1 MGKIMMAMS
10 QRHLWA
16 RVMNQGSTPLLQSG
30 LLLTALGVTTGLLNY
45 AFQLL
50 MGRLLTADDFL
61 AFNAIVATSLVVGAP
76 LAAVQTVATQYVA
89 SVSTAVGLAGARRL
103 FCRWMA

>member
-1 MGKIMMAMS
+1 MTTRNL
-10 QRHLWA
+10 QT
-16 RVMNQGSTPLLQSG
+16 RVMNQDATPLLQSG
-30 LLLTALGVTTGLLNY
+30 LLLTALGVAAGLLNY

-50 MGRLLTADDFL
+50 MGGLLTADDFL

-89 SVSTAVGLAGARRL
+89 SVSTAVGIAGARRL
-103 FCRWMA
+103 FSRWFQ